1 MKRSNKGRQLP
12 EEVGEGRTS
21 PEGNSRQAAVVWTL
35 SRSYHVDPNAG
46 CASSAE
52 RVKTAPRQTLDPK
65 EEPGALVAHAGIC
78 AGGAQQ

>member
-1 MKRSNKGRQLP
+1 MKRSNKGRQIP

-21 PEGNSRQAAVVWTL
+21 AKGNSRQAAVARTL

-52 RVKTAPRQTLDPK
+52 RVKTTPRQTLDSK
-65 EEPGALVAHAGIC
+65 EEPGALF
-78 AGGAQQ
+78 